1 MCLARAVLSVWRC
14 RPPPPLALL
23 HAAVVP
29 LSVTD
34 R

>member
-1 MCLARAVLSVWRC
+1 VCLARAVLSVWRC
-14 RPPPPLALL
+14 RPPLALL